1 MNAESRQ
8 PEALMTQCARSVLM
22 VRPASF
28 YANPETLATN
38 AFQHVVAVPA
48 TDTLAAAQ
56 AEFDRAAEAL
66 GAAGVAVVV
75 ADAIAAADT
84 PDALYPNNWFS
95 THADGRVVLY
105 PMAVP
110 SRRRERRPE
119 LLAALAKRHHWRIT
133 ATVDLTGLEDAAQFV
148 EGTGSLVLDRSARL
162 AYAALSPRT
171 HPAAV
176 ERVCRE
182 LGYEPVV
189 FAAHDAEGREVY
201 HTNVL
206 MSVGPGLAVLASS
219 MIAPGAGL
227 RRVFD
232 ALERSGQALLD
243 ISAEQV
249 AEFAGNLL
257 FLDGGREGP
266 LVALSRRA
274 YASLTRPQRA
284 LLERHARPVP
294 CAVETIEHVGGG
306 GIRCMLAE
314 NFLPPSPC
322 APPGRADHRPGRAAR
337 PAPRASGRGGQ
348 GATALRCRPRS
359 RAAPGHGRL
368 CTYGPVWTL
377 DRAAQGMGA
386 RATPGAAV
394 AGADTG
400 RLHARRSRGFAGAGV
415 LRARRAGRAGPRGT
429 PRARCGRVRPRSAHG
444 RGRVPVCAECGAVAA
459 DHSGR
464 GRRAPAGHAAGRGG
478 PRGPGSSRRSVPPRR
493 RTRSTDALLNPDR
506 T

>member
-1 MNAESRQ
+1 MNAESRE
-8 PEALMTQCARSVLM
+8 PETLSTQCARSVLM

-38 AFQHVVAVPA
+38 AFQHAVPVPA

-56 AEFDRAAEAL
+56 AEFDRAAESIA
-66 GAAGVAVVV
+66 AAGVEVIVAEAV
-75 ADAIAAADT
+75 AGDDT

-119 LLAALAKRHHWRIT
+119 LLATLAKRHRWHVSG
-133 ATVDLTGLEDAAQFV
+133 TVDVTGLEAAGQFV
-148 EGTGSLVLDRSARL
+148 EGTGSLVLDRGARL
-162 AYAALSPRT
+162 AYAARSPRT

-176 ERVCRE
+176 ERVCQE

-189 FAAHDAEGREVY
+189 FDAQDAQGRAVY

-206 MSVGPGLAVLASS
+206 MSVGPGLAVLASG

-232 ALERSGQALLD
+232 ALEHSGQALLD

-249 AEFAGNLL
+249 AEFAGNAL

-284 LLERHARPVP
+284 LLERYARPVL

-314 NFLPPSPC
+314 IFLP
-322 APPGRADHRPGRAAR
+322 
-337 PAPRASGRGGQ
+337 ASG
-348 GATALRCRPRS
+348 
-359 RAAPGHGRL
+359 
-368 CTYGPVWTL
+368 
-377 DRAAQGMGA
+377 
-386 RATPGAAV
+386 
-394 AGADTG
+394 
-400 RLHARRSRGFAGAGV
+400 
-415 LRARRAGRAGPRGT
+415 
-429 PRARCGRVRPRSAHG
+429 
-444 RGRVPVCAECGAVAA
+444 
-459 DHSGR
+459 
-464 GRRAPAGHAAGRGG
+464 
-478 PRGPGSSRRSVPPRR
+478 
-493 RTRSTDALLNPDR
+493 
-506 T
+506 